1 MKPFLRLQKVDCFCI
16 YIANIYIYT
25 ICIYIYVH
33 IYKTIFQVW
42 ETFGIVLWVVEWL
55 YWLVMPTQQE
65 TSQASSFSIRRK
77 VLGHVMK
84 ENVHH

>member
-1 MKPFLRLQKVDCFCI
+1 MKPFLCLQKVDCFCI
-16 YIANIYIYT
+16 YIANIYIY
-25 ICIYIYVH
+25 
-33 IYKTIFQVW
+33 KTIFRVW

-55 YWLVMPTQQE
+55 YWLVTPIQQE

-84 ENVHH
+84 EDVHH